1 MVTNSRNPKG
11 CQQNISKKSKE
22 DSVKHNI
29 IVLLTKDVKFHAQKL
44 LEGGS
49 KNELFVKWTKLQT
62 LFVVKKKKNSL

>member
-49 KNELFVKWTKLQT
+49 KNK
-62 LFVVKKKKNSL
+62 